1 VTGSRR
7 ADLLQ
12 WPILGAYLRWRHFRT
27 TNQIVLLVV
36 ASAIVLHGLLG
47 PDLAPQNLATVLTW
61 VHYRGLLIGVLLIAA
76 NAFCSACP
84 MILVR
89 DLARRAHMPVRR
101 WPRWLGRKWVAV
113 VLFAV
118 VLYAYELF
126 DLWALPAATA
136 WVVIGYFGAALL
148 VDLTFKGA
156 TFCTHVCPVGQ
167 FNFIASTL
175 SPLELRP
182 RDRDFCRTC
191 ATVDCI
197 RGRRVLGSDPSHF
210 VAPICESG
218 VGSDPAHL
226 VSSNRESRR
235 GVRPQRGCEL
245 ALFLPVKTGNLDC
258 TFCLD
263 CVQACPHDNVAIGFR
278 VPGDELADDRRRS
291 SIGRLSRRP
300 DLAAL
305 SLVFTFGALLNGF
318 AMTGPAYAVESAIAG
333 ASGFSSEA
341 VSLGLM
347 FVLALM
353 VVPLALCAFAALATH
368 QLTTSDLTVSEI
380 GIRFAYAL
388 VPLGAGVWLAHYA
401 FHFLTGVGTIVPVT
415 QSAMLDASGRAWLGE
430 PNWAWLGMRAGV
442 VFPFEIGAVVVGA
455 LGSVALAYRI
465 AEREYPRV
473 AGRAAIPWLLLVA
486 GLLVLALWIIALPM
500 EMRGTALGG

>member
-1 VTGSRR
+1 MR

-12 WPILGAYLRWRHFRT
+12 WPILGTYLRWRHFRT

-36 ASAIVLHGLLG
+36 AFAIVLHGLLG
-47 PDLAPQNLATVLTW
+47 PDLAPKNLATVLTW

-89 DLARRAHMPVRR
+89 DLARRAHKPVRR

-118 VLYAYELF
+118 VLFAYELF

-167 FNFIASTL
+167 FNFVASTL
-175 SPLELRP
+175 SPLELRA
-182 RDRDFCRTC
+182 RDRDVCRTC

-197 RGRRVLGSDPSHF
+197 RGRRSL
-210 VAPICESG
+210 
-218 VGSDPAHL
+218 GSDPAHP
-226 VSSNRESRR
+226 VSSKRESRR

-245 ALFLPVKTGNLDC
+245 ALFMPVKTGNLDC

-263 CVQACPHDNVAIGFR
+263 CVQACPHDNVALGFR
-278 VPGDELADDRRRS
+278 VPGDELTDDRRRS

-318 AMTGPAYAVESAIAG
+318 AMTGPADAVESAIAG
-333 ASGFSSEA
+333 ALGASSEA
-341 VSLGLM
+341 VPLGLM
-347 FVLALM
+347 FILALI
-353 VVPLALCAFAALATH
+353 VAPLAFCALAALATH
-368 QLTTSDLTVSEI
+368 QLTTSDLTVREI

-430 PNWAWLGMRAGV
+430 PNWAWLGMRGGI
-442 VFPFEIGAVVVGA
+442 VFPFEIGAVLLGA
-455 LGSVALAYRI
+455 LGSCVLAYKI

-473 AGRAAIPWLLLVA
+473 AERAAIPWLVLVA
-486 GLLVLALWIIALPM
+486 GLLAFALWMIALPM